1 MIHPDKIRAEAKKK
15 ENENFKFRTFLKCH
29 ADEDELDS
37 QFLRLH
43 KELFA
48 DYDCSKCRN
57 CCKMYKGS
65 IPVEDID
72 RDAQYLEITPEQ
84 FIDTYLEKEE
94 YGINYQTK
102 HKPCDFCRKTVTV
115 NWAIVNLIAA
125 KNIHIPTSLKD
136 CQVC

>member
-1 MIHPDKIRAEAKKK
+1 MIQPDKVRAEAKKK

-29 ADEDELDS
+29 ADEDELDK

-48 DYDCSKCRN
+48 DYDCGKCRN

-72 RDAQYLEITPEQ
+72 RDAQYLGITPKQ
-84 FIDTYLEKEE
+84 FVDVYLEK
-94 YGINYQTK
+94 K
-102 HKPCDFCRKTVTV
+102 
-115 NWAIVNLIAA
+115 
-125 KNIHIPTSLKD
+125 KNMI
-136 CQVC
+136 

>member
-1 MIHPDKIRAEAKKK
+1 M
-15 ENENFKFRTFLKCH
+15 
-29 ADEDELDS
+29 
-37 QFLRLH
+37 
-43 KELFA
+43 
-48 DYDCSKCRN
+48 
-57 CCKMYKGS
+57 
-65 IPVEDID
+65 EDID

-125 KNIHIPTSLKD
+125 KISIY
-136 CQVC
+136 

>member
-1 MIHPDKIRAEAKKK
+1 MISPDKVRTEAKKK

-29 ADEDELDS
+29 ADEDELDG

-65 IPVEDID
+65 IPTEDID
-72 RDAQYLEITPEQ
+72 RDAQYLGITPEQ
-84 FIDTYLEKEE
+84 FIDTYLQK
-94 YGINYQTK
+94 K
-102 HKPCDFCRKTVTV
+102 S
-115 NWAIVNLIAA
+115 IV
-125 KNIHIPTSLKD
+125 
-136 CQVC
+136 

>member
-1 MIHPDKIRAEAKKK
+1 MIHPEKVRSAAKKK
-15 ENENFKFRTFLKCH
+15 EDENFKFRSYLKGH
-29 ADEDELDS
+29 AEEKELDR

-65 IPVEDID
+65 ILAEDIE
-72 RDAQYLEITPEQ
+72 RDAKYLEITPEQ

-94 YGINYQTK
+94 YGMNYQTE
-102 HKPCDFCRKTVTV
+102 HKPCDFLQEDG
-115 NWAIVNLIAA
+115 N
-125 KNIHIPTSLKD
+125 
-136 CQVC
+136 

>member
-1 MIHPDKIRAEAKKK
+1 MIQPDKVKAEAKKK

-29 ADEDELDS
+29 ADEDELDR

-65 IPVEDID
+65 IPTEDID
-72 RDAQYLEITPEQ
+72 RDAQCLGITSEQ
-84 FIDTYLEKEE
+84 FVDVYLEKE
-94 YGINYQTK
+94 YDMNYQTNNMS
-102 HKPCDFCRKTVTV
+102 CDF
-115 NWAIVNLIAA
+115 L
-125 KNIHIPTSLKD
+125 
-136 CQVC
+136 